1 MSTFM
6 ATADH
11 VAAGGRWHVIDAEGL
26 VLGRIAT
33 AAARLLQ
40 GKHKASYTPFLD
52 GGDHVVVVNAAK
64 VKLTGRKEDQ
74 KIYRQHSGYEGGLR
88 EERARLVRQRRPERL
103 VEEAVRGMLPKTKLG
118 EAMYR
123 KLKVYDRTTRTR
135 RRNPPSSRSHNVAA
149 VQYYGTGRRK
159 TSTARVFLRPGSGAI
174 SVNQK
179 TFETFFPTEA
189 LRTQIRQPLI
199 LTETADKFDI
209 LATVAGGGVSGQA
222 GAVRLGI
229 ARALV
234 EYNLEL
240 RKRLKDEGLLTR
252 DARAKER
259 KKYGMAGARKRF
271 QFSKR

>member
-1 MSTFM
+1 M
-6 ATADH
+6 
-11 VAAGGRWHVIDAEGL
+11 
-26 VLGRIAT
+26 
-33 AAARLLQ
+33 
-40 GKHKASYTPFLD
+40 
-52 GGDHVVVVNAAK
+52 
-64 VKLTGRKEDQ
+64 
-74 KIYRQHSGYEGGLR
+74 
-88 EERARLVRQRRPERL
+88 
-103 VEEAVRGMLPKTKLG
+103 
-118 EAMYR
+118 
-123 KLKVYDRTTRTR
+123 
-135 RRNPPSSRSHNVAA
+135 AA

-159 TSTARVFLRPGSGAI
+159 TSTARVFLRPGTGAI
-174 SVNQK
+174 SINRR
-179 TFETFFPTEA
+179 TFDAFFPTEA
-189 LRTQIRQPLI
+189 LRTGIRQPLV